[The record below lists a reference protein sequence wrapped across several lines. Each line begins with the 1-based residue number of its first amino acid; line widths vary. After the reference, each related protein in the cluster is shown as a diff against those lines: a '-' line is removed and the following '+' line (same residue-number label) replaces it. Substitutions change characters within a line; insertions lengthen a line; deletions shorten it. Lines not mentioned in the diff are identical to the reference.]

1 VSAAEAAES
10 EPRPLQPPAGVASI
24 LSMPRC
30 ARPWAAPPTHGA
42 QPRHHQAAPQWGR
55 LKASLSLLASTESP
69 PRSINQTP
77 VGPQMAALP
86 RRLAASFDSQRA
98 GATVAA
104 VASEARAGT
113 GQISPS
119 PTTFLFLPL
128 EGRASGASWAHPLLS
143 ESRPHSRNGAEPGA
157 RSVGRFPTTNRA
169 PLHQLWLALC
179 RHGKRREGPLGGGP
193 SRQIARPR
201 LAVSRSASRGRRPL
215 RRSRL
220 VHVYPPRRGTDC
232 P

>member
-1 VSAAEAAES
+1 MSAAEAAES

-143 ESRPHSRNGAEPGA
+143 ESRPHSRNGAEP
-157 RSVGRFPTTNRA
+157 RP
-169 PLHQLWLALC
+169 
-179 RHGKRREGPLGGGP
+179 KRRTLPHNK
-193 SRQIARPR
+193 SRPASPVVACVVSSRKTTGRAAR
-201 LAVSRSASRGRRPL
+201 RRPFPSD
-215 RRSRL
+215 RATASGGQSFGFAR
-220 VHVYPPRRGTDC
+220 
-232 P
+232 